1 MRAAVVELAEK
12 SGVDPDELVEWW
24 AERAAIREI
33 DGGQSREDAE
43 RGALDDMREVI
54 ELGAWMLGTG
64 RKGPKPAS
72 STAVD
77 RSRTAGSR
85 RD

>member
-33 DGGQSREDAE
+33 DGGQSR
-43 RGALDDMREVI
+43 
-54 ELGAWMLGTG
+54 
-64 RKGPKPAS
+64 
-72 STAVD
+72 STTCA
-77 RSRTAGSR
+77 R
-85 RD
+85 